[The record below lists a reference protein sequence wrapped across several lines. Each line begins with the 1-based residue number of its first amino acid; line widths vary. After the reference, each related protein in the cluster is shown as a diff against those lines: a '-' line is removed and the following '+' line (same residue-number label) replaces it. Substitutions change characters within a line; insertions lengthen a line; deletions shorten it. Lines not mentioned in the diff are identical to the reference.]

1 MGPSLGDAYHRRRVN
16 SCQSQLVQSRN
27 FQVGG
32 HQFHH
37 PSVLNP
43 SIGSH
48 VTTSQLPDQAHQP
61 RRYMAYYHWRPFR
74 PSGTSARERAS
85 NARRTAVLATT
96 HWGGPAHTS
105 LSQHGRLPSRSRKID
120 VSSDSRARRRTAIL
134 RVRGTCKTIQA
145 APSGA
150 HIRTK
155 ARCAAGACAA
165 TCRSVVS
172 ASTDNYANGLAG
184 VRPAIRFRP

>member
-1 MGPSLGDAYHRRRVN
+1 MSPPHNYQTRRTSPAVIWRIT
-16 SCQSQLVQSRN
+16 
-27 FQVGG
+27 
-32 HQFHH
+32 
-37 PSVLNP
+37 
-43 SIGSH
+43 IGARSG
-48 VTTSQLPDQAHQP
+48 
-61 RRYMAYYHWRPFR
+61 

-105 LSQHGRLPSRSRKID
+105 LSQHGRLASRSRKID

-134 RVRGTCKTIQA
+134 RVRCTCKTIQA

-172 ASTDNYANGLAG
+172 ASTDNYANGLAWS
-184 VRPAIRFRP
+184 